1 MCLGLDPVR
10 QESEGIARSA
20 EARPGVQRRGTPDAG
35 AYAKKSTVD
44 DVAMLI
50 RENGQRITLLRTT
63 PTRAKGTSSS
73 KARGRA
79 QRHTVVGVFAIAD
92 GVPERIRFG
101 LTPAESRALD
111 RWLVAFHASQAQ
123 HAASPDARATN
134 RPGLDDLLSML
145 EAIAVLVDPEAA
157 QTVRGEVQLV
167 SHTLRRGG
175 RVGSS
180 RGQHARHPVL
190 ASEISP
196 MSEERPVAAGATPAA
211 AACSAS

>member
-1 MCLGLDPVR
+1 
-10 QESEGIARSA
+10 
-20 EARPGVQRRGTPDAG
+20 
-35 AYAKKSTVD
+35 
-44 DVAMLI
+44 MLI

-63 PTRAKGTSSS
+63 PTRTKGTSSS

-79 QRHTVVGVFAIAD
+79 QRHTVVGVFAVAD
-92 GVPERIRFG
+92 GVPECIRLG

-111 RWLVAFHASQAQ
+111 RWLAAFHASQAQ
-123 HAASPDARATN
+123 HAVPSGTRATS
-134 RPGLDDLLSML
+134 RPGLDELLTTL

-167 SHTLRRGG
+167 SHALRRGG
-175 RVGSS
+175 HAGSC
-180 RGQHARHPVL
+180 RGQHARHPLL

-196 MSEERPVAAGATPAA
+196 RSEERPVAASAAARAAPAA

>member
-1 MCLGLDPVR
+1 
-10 QESEGIARSA
+10 
-20 EARPGVQRRGTPDAG
+20 
-35 AYAKKSTVD
+35 
-44 DVAMLI
+44 MLI

-79 QRHTVVGVFAIAD
+79 QRHTVVGVFAVAD
-92 GVPERIRFG
+92 GVPERIRLG

-134 RPGLDDLLSML
+134 RPGLDDLLSTL

-167 SHTLRRGG
+167 SHALLRGG
-175 RVGSS
+175 HARSG
-180 RGQHARHPVL
+180 RGQRARHPLL
-190 ASEISP
+190 AREISA
-196 MSEERPVAAGATPAA
+196 MSEEQPAA

>member
-1 MCLGLDPVR
+1 
-10 QESEGIARSA
+10 
-20 EARPGVQRRGTPDAG
+20 
-35 AYAKKSTVD
+35 
-44 DVAMLI
+44 MLI

-79 QRHTVVGVFAIAD
+79 QRHTVVGVFAVAD
-92 GVPERIRFG
+92 GVPESIRTG

-111 RWLVAFHASQAQ
+111 RWLAAFHASQAQ
-123 HAASPDARATN
+123 HAVPSDTRATS
-134 RPGLDDLLSML
+134 RPALDDLLTTL

-175 RVGSS
+175 HVGSS

-190 ASEISP
+190 ASGISP
-196 MSEERPVAAGATPAA
+196 MSEAGPVAASAAAGAAPAA
-211 AACSAS
+211 SACSAS

>member
-1 MCLGLDPVR
+1 
-10 QESEGIARSA
+10 
-20 EARPGVQRRGTPDAG
+20 
-35 AYAKKSTVD
+35 
-44 DVAMLI
+44 MLI
-50 RENGQRITLLRTT
+50 RENGQRITLLRAS
-63 PTRAKGTSSS
+63 PARVKEPASS

-79 QRHTVVGVFAIAD
+79 QRHTVVGVFAVAD
-92 GVPERIRFG
+92 GVPESIRLG

-123 HAASPDARATN
+123 RALSPDARATN
-134 RPGLDDLLSML
+134 RLGLDDLLSTL

-167 SHTLRRGG
+167 SHALQRGG
-175 RVGSS
+175 HAGPG
-180 RGQHARHPVL
+180 RGQRARHPLL

-196 MSEERPVAAGATPAA
+196 MSEAGPVAASAAAGA

>member
-1 MCLGLDPVR
+1 
-10 QESEGIARSA
+10 
-20 EARPGVQRRGTPDAG
+20 
-35 AYAKKSTVD
+35 
-44 DVAMLI
+44 MLI

-79 QRHTVVGVFAIAD
+79 QRHTVVGVFAVAD
-92 GVPERIRFG
+92 GVPERIRLG

-111 RWLVAFHASQAQ
+111 RWLAAFHASQAQ
-123 HAASPDARATN
+123 HAVPSGTRATS
-134 RPGLDDLLSML
+134 RPALDDLLTTL

-175 RVGSS
+175 HVRSS

-190 ASEISP
+190 ASEISS
-196 MSEERPVAAGATPAA
+196 MSDERPVAAGVAPAA

>member
-1 MCLGLDPVR
+1 MKT
-10 QESEGIARSA
+10 
-20 EARPGVQRRGTPDAG
+20 RPGVQRRGTPDAG
-35 AYAKKSTVD
+35 AYAKKSTVN

-50 RENGQRITLLRTT
+50 RENGQRITLLRAS
-63 PTRAKGTSSS
+63 PARVKEPASS

-79 QRHTVVGVFAIAD
+79 QRHTVVGVFAVAN
-92 GVPERIRFG
+92 GVPERIRLD

-111 RWLVAFHASQAQ
+111 RWLVAFHASQTQ
-123 HAASPDARATN
+123 HAVSPDTRASS
-134 RPGLDDLLSML
+134 RLGLDDLLSTL

-167 SHTLRRGG
+167 SHALRRGG
-175 RVGSS
+175 HAGSS

-196 MSEERPVAAGATPAA
+196 MSEARPVAAGAAPAA

>member
-1 MCLGLDPVR
+1 
-10 QESEGIARSA
+10 
-20 EARPGVQRRGTPDAG
+20 
-35 AYAKKSTVD
+35 
-44 DVAMLI
+44 MLI

-63 PTRAKGTSSS
+63 PTRAKGTSSG

-79 QRHTVVGVFAIAD
+79 QRHTVVGVFAVAD
-92 GVPERIRFG
+92 GVPESVRLS

-123 HAASPDARATN
+123 RALSPDARATN
-134 RPGLDDLLSML
+134 RPSLDDLLSTF

-157 QTVRGEVQLV
+157 ETARGEVQLV
-167 SHTLRRGG
+167 SHALPRGG
-175 RVGSS
+175 HAGSG
-180 RGQHARHPVL
+180 RGQRAPHPLL
-190 ASEISP
+190 ASEISA

>member
-1 MCLGLDPVR
+1 
-10 QESEGIARSA
+10 
-20 EARPGVQRRGTPDAG
+20 
-35 AYAKKSTVD
+35 
-44 DVAMLI
+44 MLI

-79 QRHTVVGVFAIAD
+79 QRHTVVGVFTVAD
-92 GVPERIRFG
+92 GVPESIRLS

-123 HAASPDARATN
+123 RAVSPDARATN
-134 RPGLDDLLSML
+134 RTDLDDLLSTL

-167 SHTLRRGG
+167 SHVLRRGG
-175 RVGSS
+175 HAGSS
-180 RGQHARHPVL
+180 RGRRARHPLL
-190 ASEISP
+190 ASEISS
-196 MSEERPVAAGATPAA
+196 MSEAGPVATSAAAGAAPAA
-211 AACSAS
+211 SAC

>member
-1 MCLGLDPVR
+1 
-10 QESEGIARSA
+10 
-20 EARPGVQRRGTPDAG
+20 
-35 AYAKKSTVD
+35 
-44 DVAMLI
+44 MLI

-79 QRHTVVGVFAIAD
+79 QRHTVVGVFAVAD
-92 GVPERIRFG
+92 GVPEHIRFG

-111 RWLVAFHASQAQ
+111 RWLAAFHASQAQ
-123 HAASPDARATN
+123 HAVPSGTRATS
-134 RPGLDDLLSML
+134 RPALDDLLTTL

-167 SHTLRRGG
+167 SHALRRGG
-175 RVGSS
+175 HARSD
-180 RGQHARHPVL
+180 RGQRARHPLL
-190 ASEISP
+190 ASEISA